1 MLFRPSFTIFRVLRN
16 QQCGVLLI
24 GLGVVPVAYGDLR
37 LGKLEV
43 LELSK
48 LCYSVVL
55 SLGDRDVGGAYIT
68 EGGISSTLG
77 KP

>member
-1 MLFRPSFTIFRVLRN
+1 M
-16 QQCGVLLI
+16 
-24 GLGVVPVAYGDLR
+24 PVAYGDLR
-37 LGKLEV
+37 LGELEV

-55 SLGDRDVGGAYIT
+55 SLGDCDVGGAYIT
-68 EGGISSTLG
+68 KGGISSTLG

>member
-16 QQCGVLLI
+16 YQCCILLI
-24 GLGVVPVAYGDLR
+24 GLAIVPVAYGELR
-37 LGKLEV
+37 LGELEV

-55 SLGDRDVGGAYIT
+55 SLGDCDVGGAYIT
-68 EGGISSTLG
+68 KGCISSTLS